1 VTETATPTTDMERR
15 LEAFRGVRETIEASI
30 LPLATSVDGRTF
42 SFQASLHGLALR
54 AGGYVVLEDAGGSR
68 LGQLLSL
75 ELAVEEATAIE
86 QPAASAEGAT
96 TRSRVLARL
105 ARGVGAILEG
115 DGPTRAASSSISAR
129 LPPAGSSRSPRAQCC
144 ARSGARARARGASP
158 S

>member
-1 VTETATPTTDMERR
+1 MERR
-15 LEAFRGVRETIEASI
+15 LEALRGVRETIEASI

-42 SFQASLHGLALR
+42 SFQASLHGLELR

-68 LGQLLSL
+68 LGQVLSI

-96 TRSRVLARL
+96 TAVACSPASPVASARSSRATARRALHRLRSRLACHSRRAV
-105 ARGVGAILEG
+105 ARRG
-115 DGPTRAASSSISAR
+115 RSA
-129 LPPAGSSRSPRAQCC
+129 
-144 ARSGARARARGASP
+144 ARSGARARGVSP